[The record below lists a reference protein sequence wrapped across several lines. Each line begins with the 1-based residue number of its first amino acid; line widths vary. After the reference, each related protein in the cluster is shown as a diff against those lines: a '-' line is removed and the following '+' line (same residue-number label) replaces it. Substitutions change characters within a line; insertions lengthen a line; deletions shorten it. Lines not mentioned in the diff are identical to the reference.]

1 MFNVTSQE
9 QTKIESM
16 TVKILPKDYKERVEI
31 FTESKTI
38 YFDLFICFACIHT
51 SSFSNTF
58 IVTNNHIHCGV
69 LCDLRLRI
77 FISYS
82 CLQGQLFSYLIF
94 TLSLNI

>member
-51 SSFSNTF
+51 SSFLNTF
-58 IVTNNHIHCGV
+58 IVTNKIQ
-69 LCDLRLRI
+69 I
-77 FISYS
+77 MFI
-82 CLQGQLFSYLIF
+82 CKRKDVTF
-94 TLSLNI
+94 